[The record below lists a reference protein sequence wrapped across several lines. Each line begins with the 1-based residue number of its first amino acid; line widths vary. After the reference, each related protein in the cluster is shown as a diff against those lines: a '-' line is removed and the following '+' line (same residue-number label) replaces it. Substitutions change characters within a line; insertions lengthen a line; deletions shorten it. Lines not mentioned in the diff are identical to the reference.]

1 MLHWL
6 LVQVLMGPPLLSAD
20 IETPLRE
27 ELLSLLP
34 SKTSTVCDPKVLIS
48 QMPDNYIF
56 SNAGSRWHHD

>member
-6 LVQVLMGPPLLSAD
+6 LVQVLIGPPLLSAD
-20 IETPLRE
+20 IKTPLRE

-34 SKTSTVCDPKVLIS
+34 SETSSVCYLKFLIS

-56 SNAGSRWHHD
+56 SNAGLRWHHD

>member
-6 LVQVLMGPPLLSAD
+6 LVQVLIGPPLLSAD

-34 SKTSTVCDPKVLIS
+34 SGTSTVCDLKVLIS
-48 QMPDNYIF
+48 Q
-56 SNAGSRWHHD
+56 NA